1 MFNGKRLHLAG
12 LARAGNAI
20 PARLVRSAGHAS
32 AAQPAEE
39 AGVVAGV
46 HVSTEYLAGLELAA
60 RDFHFKPRQPVHSVL
75 AGRHASRV
83 RGRGLDFEELR
94 LYLPGDDIR
103 SMDWRVTAR
112 TSVPHVRVY
121 SEEKDRPVL
130 LLVDQR
136 MNMFFGTR
144 RAMKSV
150 SAAEAA
156 ALVAWRVLMDG
167 DRVGGVVFGDDD
179 STQLRPKR
187 SRDAV
192 QQLLGEIA
200 RRNRQLRADA
210 PARRGASQLNQALQQ
225 AARLAHHDHL
235 VVVVSDFDGHD
246 ELTRELM
253 SRIAARNDLLAVVV
267 HDPFMSELPPSGE
280 LVVSDGELQVELGL
294 GRDAVR
300 RGIAEFVSERSRE
313 LFEWRHRIGVPVL
326 PLSAAEETAP
336 QLRRLLGQDDALAR
350 RGSR

>member
-1 MFNGKRLHLAG
+1 MLPKR
-12 LARAGNAI
+12 RAPDAQAANAA
-20 PARLVRSAGHAS
+20 PRTPSG
-32 AAQPAEE
+32 E
-39 AGVVAGV
+39 APVEGV
-46 HVSTEYLAGLELAA
+46 HVSAAQLAGLELAA
-60 RDFHFKPRQPVHSVL
+60 RDFHFLPHQPVHSVL

-94 LYLPGDDIR
+94 PYLPGDDIR

-112 TSVPHVRVY
+112 SGVPHVRVY

-156 ALVAWRVLMDG
+156 SLVAWRVLMDG
-167 DRVGGVVFGDDD
+167 DRVGGIVFGDADF
-179 STQLRPKR
+179 TELRPQR
-187 SRDAV
+187 SRDSV
-192 QQLLGEIA
+192 QQLLGEIV
-200 RRNRQLRADA
+200 RRNQLLRADA
-210 PARRGASQLNQALQQ
+210 PAGRGAAILNQAMEK
-225 AARLAHHDHL
+225 AARVAHHDHL

-246 ELTRELM
+246 ALTRDLLA
-253 SRIAARNDLLAVVV
+253 RIAARNDLLAMVV
-267 HDPFMSELPPSGE
+267 HDPFLSELPPSGD

-294 GRDAVR
+294 GRNTVR
-300 RGIAEFVSERSRE
+300 RGIAEFVDARSRE

-336 QLRRLLGQDDALAR
+336 QLRRLLGQDTKQAR
-350 RGSR
+350 RGVIR

>member
-1 MFNGKRLHLAG
+1 MFEGKRLHLAG
-12 LARAGNAI
+12 LARAGRKM
-20 PARLVRSAGHAS
+20 PARAAEAAHVALS
-32 AAQPAEE
+32 AADDPDA
-39 AGVVAGV
+39 VPGV
-46 HVSTEYLAGLELAA
+46 HVTTAELASLEVAA
-60 RDFHFKPRQPVHSVL
+60 RDFHFMPRQPVHSVL

-94 LYLPGDDIR
+94 PYLPGDDIR

-112 TSVPHVRVY
+112 SGAPHVRVY
-121 SEEKDRPVL
+121 SEERDRPVL

-150 SAAEAA
+150 AAAEAA

-167 DRVGGVVFGDDD
+167 DRVGGLVFGDDD
-179 STQLRPKR
+179 HAQLKPQR

-192 QQLLGEIA
+192 LQLLGEIA
-200 RRNRQLRADA
+200 RRNQRLRADA
-210 PARRGASQLNQALQQ
+210 PAGRGAGQLNQALQQ
-225 AARLAHHDHL
+225 AARMAHHDYL

-246 ELTRELM
+246 ALTRDLLT
-253 SRIAARNDLLAVVV
+253 RIAARNDLLAVIV
-267 HDPFMSELPPSGE
+267 HDPFMTELPPSGD

-300 RGIAEFVSERSRE
+300 KGIASFVDERSRE
-313 LFEWRHRIGVPVL
+313 LFDWRHLIGVPVL

-336 QLRRLLGQDDALAR
+336 QLRRLLGQENPQAR
-350 RGSR
+350 RGRR

>member
-1 MFNGKRLHLAG
+1 MDWRKRLHLAG
-12 LARAGNAI
+12 RARAV
-20 PARLVRSAGHAS
+20 PPPPSAGATR
-32 AAQPAEE
+32 
-39 AGVVAGV
+39 AGAVSDAPGV
-46 HVSTEYLAGLELAA
+46 HVTTAQLVSLEMAA
-60 RDFHFKPRQPVHSVL
+60 REFSFLPRQPVHSVL
-75 AGRHASRV
+75 AGRHASKV

-112 TSVPHVRVY
+112 TGTPHVRVF
-121 SEEKDRPVL
+121 SEEKDRPAL

-150 SAAEAA
+150 AAAEAA

-167 DRVGGVVFGDDD
+167 DRVGGLVFGDEDVTD
-179 STQLRPKR
+179 LRPHR

-192 QQLLGEIA
+192 LQLLGEIE

-210 PARRGASQLNQALQQ
+210 PAGRGGAQLNEALQQ

-235 VVVVSDFDGHD
+235 VVVISDFDGHD
-246 ELTRELM
+246 AVTRDLL
-253 SRIAARNDLLAVVV
+253 SRIAARNDLLAVIV
-267 HDPFMSELPPSGE
+267 HDPFLTELPASGD

-300 RGIAEFVSERSRE
+300 RGIAGFVDARSRE
-313 LFEWRHRIGVPVL
+313 LFEWRHTIGVPVL

-336 QLRRLLGQDDALAR
+336 QMRRLLGQDTPQAR
-350 RGSR
+350 RGRMA

>member
-1 MFNGKRLHLAG
+1 MRSPTRLHLASR
-12 LARAGNAI
+12 ARAGPPLAA
-20 PARLVRSAGHAS
+20 PAVAGPATRPGVYVS
-32 AAQPAEE
+32 AAD
-39 AGVVAGV
+39 
-46 HVSTEYLAGLELAA
+46 LAALEIAA
-60 RDFHFKPRQPVHSVL
+60 RDFHFLPRQPVHSVL
-75 AGRHASRV
+75 AGRHASKV
-83 RGRGLDFEELR
+83 RGRGLEFEELR
-94 LYLPGDDIR
+94 PYLPGDDIR

-112 TSVPHVRVY
+112 TGAPHVRVY

-167 DRVGGVVFGDDD
+167 DRVGGLVFGDTDFSD
-179 STQLRPKR
+179 LRPQR
-187 SRDAV
+187 SREAV
-192 QQLLGEIA
+192 LHLLGEVA
-200 RRNRQLRADA
+200 HRNQLLRADA
-210 PARRGASQLNQALQQ
+210 PAGRGGDQLNRALQH

-235 VVVVSDFDGHD
+235 VVVISDFDGHD
-246 ELTRELM
+246 AMTRDLLT
-253 SRIAARNDLLAVVV
+253 RIAARNDLLAVIV
-267 HDPFMSELPPSGE
+267 HDPFMSELPPAGD

-300 RGIAEFVSERSRE
+300 RGIASFVDARSRE
-313 LFEWRHRIGVPVL
+313 LFEWRHLIGVPVL

-336 QLRRLLGQDDALAR
+336 QLRRLLGQDSAHMR
-350 RGSR
+350 RGRRA

>member
-1 MFNGKRLHLAG
+1 MSWRERLHLAG
-12 LARAGNAI
+12 RARAV
-20 PARLVRSAGHAS
+20 PA
-32 AAQPAEE
+32 
-39 AGVVAGV
+39 AGVPSAVATAEPAGV
-46 HVSTEYLAGLELAA
+46 HVTTAQLAGLETAA
-60 RDFHFKPRQPVHSVL
+60 REFSFLPHQPVHSVL
-75 AGRHASRV
+75 AGRHASKV

-94 LYLPGDDIR
+94 LYTAGDDIR

-112 TSVPHVRVY
+112 TGTPHVRVF
-121 SEEKDRPVL
+121 SEEKDRPAL
-130 LLVDQR
+130 LVVDQR

-150 SAAEAA
+150 AAAEAA

-167 DRVGGVVFGDDD
+167 DRVGGLVFGDDGVTD
-179 STQLRPKR
+179 LRPQR

-192 QQLLGEIA
+192 LQLLGAIE

-210 PARRGASQLNQALQQ
+210 PAGRGGVQLNEALQQ

-246 ELTRELM
+246 ALTRDLLR
-253 SRIAARNDLLAVVV
+253 RIAVRNDLLAVVV
-267 HDPFMSELPPSGE
+267 HDPFLTELPAAGD

-294 GRDAVR
+294 GRAGVR
-300 RGIAEFVSERSRE
+300 RGIAEFVDARSRE
-313 LFEWRHRIGVPVL
+313 LFEWRRSIGVPVL

-336 QLRRLLGQDDALAR
+336 QLRRLLGQDTPQAR
-350 RGSR
+350 RGSGR